1 MTKKLHSM
9 SNERLV
15 SIYKSMYARDE
26 RMSEEEQI
34 MMGVIEDIITAR
46 TGTDPLSWN
55 GTEEER
61 RQPWHR
67 H

>member
-1 MTKKLHSM
+1 MIKELYSLST
-9 SNERLV
+9 ERLTC
-15 SIYKSMYARDE
+15 IYKAMYARDMWSQQE
-26 RMSEEEQI
+26 KQV
-34 MMGVIEDIITAR
+34 MGIIEGIVTAR

>member
-1 MTKKLHSM
+1 MIKELYSM
-9 SNERLV
+9 STERLTC
-15 SIYKSMYARDE
+15 IYKAMYSRDMWSHQE
-26 RMSEEEQI
+26 KHV
-34 MMGVIEDIITAR
+34 MGIIEDIVTAR

>member
-1 MTKKLHSM
+1 MIKNLHSM
-9 SNERLV
+9 STEHLV
-15 SIYKSMYARDE
+15 CIYKALYARDE
-26 RMSEEEQI
+26 WLPEDKFI
-34 MMGVIEDIITAR
+34 MGSIEDIVISR

-55 GTEEER
+55 GSEEER